1 MEETAGA
8 LAPSAQIT
16 SVSSSSSSS
25 SATSSAASSAPSSSA
40 SDGATEQPP
49 QPQQKKKKKKRP
61 RRKFAHGNYDRYYGY
76 RWEKCQMAQF
86 DPNWEKHDP
95 RLGVMPAELFRG
107 KRCLD
112 IGCNAG
118 FLTIAVAHMFQCAYI
133 LGVDIDKSLITKA
146 RTILRQRAAFIAA
159 EIADSAAAVGASRS
173 GVGGNGVGG
182 NGGKACMGGNC
193 GNGGNGGNGGN
204 TRAVRSVCLVCI
216 SYHTAVWCVI
226 CTCEMG

>member
-8 LAPSAQIT
+8 LASSVQVT

-25 SATSSAASSAPSSSA
+25 SSAASSAALETKDDGGGGGTSAPSSFA

-49 QPQQKKKKKKRP
+49 PPPQQPQPHAHTKKKKKRP

-146 RTILRQRAAFIAA
+146 RTILRQRAAFIAE
-159 EIADSAAAVGASRS
+159 EIADSAAAVGAARS

-182 NGGKACMGGNC
+182 NDVGGSGAGSSGG
-193 GNGGNGGNGGN
+193 G
-204 TRAVRSVCLVCI
+204 A
-216 SYHTAVWCVI
+216 
-226 CTCEMG
+226 